1 MFDDDIVAEISSII
15 QDLREKIVVGRII
28 HDDVGIV
35 VILDDFVKGND
46 SLVTRR
52 DLVKSDLANVVVFS
66 AMR

>member
-15 QDLREKIVVGRII
+15 QDLREKVVVGRII
-28 HDDVGIV
+28 HNDVGIV

-52 DLVKSDLANVVVFS
+52 NLVKGNLANVVIFP

>member
-1 MFDDDIVAEISSII
+1 MFNDDVVTKISSII

-28 HDDVGIV
+28 HDDVGII

-52 DLVKSDLANVVVFS
+52 NLVQGNLTNMMVLPAL
-66 AMR
+66 R